1 MMRLMIAAS
10 VAAALA
16 SAAGAQTT
24 SLVSSNP
31 AAKKSSDPNRKICER
46 VEKTGSRL
54 GAVTVCMT
62 ALQWEEQRRDHRN
75 DVERAQKNVGI
86 KTEG

>member
-1 MMRLMIAAS
+1 MMRLVIAALL
-10 VAAALA
+10 AAALG
-16 SAAGAQTT
+16 SAAAAQTT
-24 SLVSSNP
+24 IQSSNP
-31 AAKKSSDPNRKICER
+31 APKKSSDPNRKICER

-62 ALQWEEQRRDHRN
+62 AQQWEDQRLDHRN

-86 KTEG
+86 KSDG

>member
-1 MMRLMIAAS
+1 MMRMMIAAS
-10 VAAALA
+10 VAVALG
-16 SAAGAQTT
+16 SAAAAQT
-24 SLVSSNP
+24 SILSSNP
-31 AAKKSSDPNRKICER
+31 APKKSSDPNRKICER
-46 VEKTGSRL
+46 VLKTGSRL

-62 ALQWEEQRRDHRN
+62 SQQWEEQRLDHRN

>member
-1 MMRLMIAAS
+1 MMRLVIAALL
-10 VAAALA
+10 AAALG
-16 SAAGAQTT
+16 SAAAAQT
-24 SLVSSNP
+24 SIQSSNP
-31 AAKKSSDPNRKICER
+31 APKKSSDPNRKICER

-62 ALQWEEQRRDHRN
+62 AQQWEDQRLDHRN

-86 KTEG
+86 KTDG

>member
-1 MMRLMIAAS
+1 MMRMMIAAS
-10 VAAALA
+10 VAVALG
-16 SAAGAQTT
+16 SAAAAQT
-24 SLVSSNP
+24 SIHSSNP
-31 AAKKSSDPNRKICER
+31 APKKSNDPNRKICER
-46 VEKTGSRL
+46 VLKTGSRL

-62 ALQWEEQRRDHRN
+62 TQQWEAQRQDHRN

>member
-1 MMRLMIAAS
+1 MVRSIIAAS
-10 VAAALA
+10 IAVALSSGAV
-16 SAAGAQTT
+16 AQT
-24 SLVSSNP
+24 SVIANNP
-31 AAKKSSDPNRKICER
+31 APKKSADPTRKICER

-62 ALQWEEQRRDHRN
+62 AQQWEEQRRDHRN